1 MQCLVEL
8 ILFFALIPDYY
19 SVSLVCLIAYIT
31 LTVKHIR
38 PCFICLAIIYLIMV
52 LTVMSPIEQ
61 VPSGVD
67 WLHRHAL
74 RGLFDALR
82 LAPEN
87 IELNLLL
94 RLKYDVESPL
104 WRSEVT
110 NSPVW
115 SPIETSLN
123 FCQALLHFILTPQYG
138 PIERV

>member
-8 ILFFALIPDYY
+8 IFFFALIPDYY
-19 SVSLVCLIAYIT
+19 SVSLACLVAHVIW
-31 LTVKHIR
+31 TVKRVH
-38 PCFICLAIIYLIMV
+38 PCFICLAITYLIMV
-52 LTVMSPIEQ
+52 LTVMTPIEQ
-61 VPSGVD
+61 VPSDVD
-67 WLHRHAL
+67 WINRYNL

-82 LAPEN
+82 MAPES

-94 RLKYDVESPL
+94 RLKYDVGSPL

-115 SPIETSLN
+115 SPTETSLN
-123 FCQALLHFILTPQYG
+123 FLQSLLHFILTPQYG